1 MQLLQSILEDSA
13 RRLPDKTALVCGAVR
28 VSYQALDDQANRLA
42 RLLLDSGVERG
53 DRVLVCLDNSVDA
66 VVAFFAVLKADA
78 VVVPINPT
86 TKAEKLHR
94 LVADCAARLV
104 VTSEAKLAQL
114 GALGTADAV
123 GAGTLTLPCD
133 ERLAVLSPARPSP
146 RNIDLD
152 LACLIYTS
160 GTTGQP
166 KGVMHAHQG
175 LLSVTRAIARYLEC
189 RDDDVVL
196 SVLPLSFGYG
206 LTQLWPTFLLGG
218 TLVLEKSFAFPQV
231 TLQKMAAERVTGFAM
246 VPTIA
251 VTLLKNDLSR
261 FDLSALRTMT
271 NAGAGIPPAVLA
283 ELRGKLPHVRLFPMY
298 GQTECIRA
306 SFLPPDQVDLRP
318 AAIGRGIPGCE
329 LWLADDD
336 GRRLPPGSVG
346 ELVVRGANV
355 MRGYWNLPEATAQKL
370 RPGPLPGEH
379 VLFTGDLFSQDEDG
393 WLRFV
398 SRKDDIIKTRGE
410 KVSPREVEDVLH
422 ACPGVAEAAVLGV
435 ADPVLGEAVR
445 AFVVLRE
452 GASLDEK
459 AVLRY
464 CAEHVEDYA
473 MPKRAVI
480 LPELPKT
487 PNAKIDR
494 AALRELAQADS
505 KERS

>member
-1 MQLLQSILEDSA
+1 MRLLQSILEDGA
-13 RRLPDKTALVCGAVR
+13 RRLPDKTALVCGAAR
-28 VSYQALDDQANRLA
+28 TSYAALEAQANRLA
-42 RLLLDSGVERG
+42 RLLANEGVERG
-53 DRVLVCLDNSVDA
+53 DRVLVCLDNSTEA

-78 VVVPINPT
+78 VVVPVNPT

-94 LVADCAARLV
+94 LVADCAAKLV
-104 VTSEAKLAQL
+104 VTTEAKRAQL
-114 GALGTADAV
+114 GVV
-123 GAGTLTLPCD
+123 GAATLTLPCD
-133 ERLAVLSPARPSP
+133 ERLAGLSPARPDA

-175 LLSVTRAIARYLEC
+175 LLSVTRSIAGYLGS

-206 LTQLWPTFLLGG
+206 LTQLWPTFLVGG

-251 VTLLKNDLSR
+251 VTLLKNDLTR
-261 FDLSALRTMT
+261 FDLSALRTLT
-271 NAGAGIPPAVLA
+271 NAGAGIPPAVLG
-283 ELRGKLPHVRLFPMY
+283 ELRQKLPHVRLFPMY

-306 SFLPPDQVDLRP
+306 SFLPPEEVDVRP
-318 AAIGRGIPGCE
+318 AAIGKGIPGSE

-370 RPGPLPGEH
+370 RPGPVPGEH

-422 ACPGVAEAAVLGV
+422 ACPGIAEAVVLGV
-435 ADPVLGEAVR
+435 ADAVLGESVR

-452 GASLDEK
+452 GAALDEK
-459 AVLRY
+459 AVLRF

-473 MPKRAVI
+473 VPKRAVI
-480 LPELPKT
+480 LQELPKT

-494 AALRELAQADS
+494 TALRDLVQADA
-505 KERS
+505 KERT

>member
-1 MQLLQSILEDSA
+1 MLLLQTILEEPA
-13 RRLPDKTALVCGAVR
+13 RRTPAKTALVCGSAR
-28 VSYQALDDQANRLA
+28 VSYAELDRLANRAA
-42 RLLLDSGVERG
+42 RALQELGVERG
-53 DRVLVCLDNSVDA
+53 DRVVVYLDNCVEA

-78 VVVPINPT
+78 VVVPVNAT
-86 TKAEKLHR
+86 TKAEKLAK
-94 LVADCAARLV
+94 LIENCGARAL
-104 VTSEAKLAQL
+104 VTSDAKLAQ
-114 GALGTADAV
+114 V
-123 GAGTLTLPCD
+123 RESVRVVTLTTPWE
-133 ERLAVLSPARPSP
+133 ERLARCSDEPLEKRA
-146 RNIDLD
+146 IDLD

-166 KGVMHAHQG
+166 KGVMHTHQG
-175 LLSVTRAIARYLEC
+175 LLSVARSIVSYLGA
-189 RDDDVVL
+189 RDDDVIL

-206 LTQLWPTFLLGG
+206 LTQLWPTFLVGG

-231 TLQKMAAERVTGFAM
+231 TLQKMVAEKVTGFAM

-251 VTLLKNDLSR
+251 VTLLKNDLAR
-261 FDLSALRTMT
+261 FDLSSLRTLT
-271 NAGAGIPPAVLA
+271 NAGAGIPPALLG
-283 ELRGKLPHVRLFPMY
+283 ELRQRLPHVRIFPMY

-306 SFLPPDQVDLRP
+306 SFLPPEQVDVRP
-318 AAIGRGIPGCE
+318 AAIGKGIPGSE
-329 LWLADDD
+329 LWIADDD

-355 MRGYWNLPEATAQKL
+355 MRGYWDLPEATAQKL

-379 VLFTGDLFSQDEDG
+379 VLFTGDLFSLDEDG
-393 WLRFV
+393 WLQFV

-422 ACPGVAEAAVLGV
+422 ACPGIAEAVVMGV

-445 AFVVLRE
+445 AWVVLRE
-452 GASLDEK
+452 GAALDEK

-464 CAEHVEDYA
+464 CAEHVEDFA
-473 MPKRAVI
+473 VPKRAII

-494 AALRELAQADS
+494 AALRELPSGDP
-505 KERS
+505 KERP

>member
-1 MQLLQSILEDSA
+1 MLLLQSILEDSA
-13 RRLPDKTALVCGAVR
+13 RRCPDKTALVCGAAR
-28 VSYQALDDQANRLA
+28 VSYAALEGQANRLA
-42 RLLLDSGVERG
+42 RLLVERGVERG
-53 DRVLVCLDNSVDA
+53 DRVIVCLDSSVEA
-66 VVAFFAVLKADA
+66 VVALFAVLKADA
-78 VVVPINPT
+78 VVVPVNPT
-86 TKAEKLHR
+86 TKADKLHR
-94 LVADCAARLV
+94 LVADCAAKLV

-114 GALGTADAV
+114 GAVGT
-123 GAGTLTLPCD
+123 GTLTLPCD
-133 ERLAVLSPARPSP
+133 AQLAALSPERPP
-146 RNIDLD
+146 PHNIDLD

-175 LLSVTRAIARYLEC
+175 LVSVTRSIARYLDS

-206 LTQLWPTFLLGG
+206 LTQLWPTFLVGG

-261 FDLSALRTMT
+261 FDLSALRTLT
-271 NAGAGIPPAVLA
+271 NAGAGIPPALLA
-283 ELRGKLPHVRLFPMY
+283 ELRQKLPHVRLFPMY

-306 SFLPPDQVDLRP
+306 SYLPPDEVEVRP
-318 AAIGRGIPGCE
+318 AAIGKGIPGSE

-370 RPGPLPGEH
+370 RPGPVAGEH

-422 ACPGVAEAAVLGV
+422 TCPGVAEAVVLGV
-435 ADPVLGEAVR
+435 ADAVLGEAVR

-459 AVLRY
+459 AVLRF

-473 MPKRAVI
+473 VPKRAVI

-487 PNAKIDR
+487 QNAKIDR
-494 AALRELAQADS
+494 TALRELAQADA
-505 KERS
+505 KERT